1 MNASYALLLDKIS
14 QNLIL
19 FLIFEARLSSTL
31 AVIFF
36 LRREWVPGKIMV
48 AFSMIL
54 GLYLLCSMNRLPVMA
69 IEGSFMLI
77 IAIAN
82 QCLLGVLTALIINFL
97 AEFFIGFGQMI
108 SMQAGLAFVNFYVPK
123 VGSITPLTQFFMLMC
138 ITIFFELNGHL
149 IVIQMI
155 IDSIVA
161 FPLMPNVLDIQLF
174 AKVLN
179 FSGIL
184 FKGIAMLS
192 LSVIFAVMLSNITLA
207 VLTKFSPQLNL
218 FSIGINIS
226 LIVCIFIIYISFD
239 LIAENGTILFN
250 ELLVF
255 VRQLK

>member
-19 FLIFEARLSSTL
+19 FLLFETRVAATL

-36 LRREWVPGKIMV
+36 LRREWVPGKIMI
-48 AFSMIL
+48 AFSMVL
-54 GLYLLCSMNRLPVMA
+54 GFYLLCSMNRLPVIAMD
-69 IEGSFMLI
+69 GSFRLI

-82 QCLLGVLTALIINFL
+82 QCLLGVVTGLVINFL
-97 AEFFIGFGQMI
+97 AEFFIGFGQMV

-123 VGSITPLTQFFMLMC
+123 VGSITPLTQFFMLMS
-138 ITIFFELNGHL
+138 IMIFFELNGHL
-149 IVIQMI
+149 VVIQMI
-155 IDSIVA
+155 VDSIVA
-161 FPLMPNVLDIQLF
+161 FPLVPSALDTQLF
-174 AKVLN
+174 AKILN

-226 LIVCIFIIYISFD
+226 LIICIFIIYISFD
-239 LIAENGTILFN
+239 LIAENGSILFN
-250 ELLVF
+250 ELFVF
-255 VRQLK
+255 VSQLK